1 MDESVHKK
9 PLEEDPVL
17 AYYKREFQIDG
28 CSRKESRMRTS
39 SALKVIAVI
48 GACMF
53 LGVLSGCAGIEY
65 APKRTALFYHKELP
79 AAERA
84 VEAARAAGK
93 DKECPAEFQAAEK
106 AKNDAYRIYWACRT
120 KEGIA
125 KANEAAAM
133 AKALC
138 PVKPVPVVVAP
149 PPPPPPPPPAMAPT
163 VSLSAN
169 PAAVDPGKCT
179 TLFWSSENASGVSI
193 NQGIGDVGKGGS
205 RQVCPTATTLYTIN
219 ATGEGGSQAA
229 STMVTVNPPP
239 IPPPPARVIDR
250 LTIRVNFDT
259 DKSTIRKADLADLQK
274 ALAFVKKYPGYDI
287 SVEGHTDSVGTDK
300 YNQALS
306 ERRAAAVKKYLVE
319 NGAAHT
325 DKIKP
330 VGYGE
335 SRPIAENKTAKGK
348 FQNRR
353 VEILILSE

>member
-1 MDESVHKK
+1 
-9 PLEEDPVL
+9 
-17 AYYKREFQIDG
+17 
-28 CSRKESRMRTS
+28 MRTR

-48 GACMF
+48 GVCMF
-53 LGVLSGCAGIEY
+53 LGVLSGCAGLEY
-65 APKRTALFYHKELP
+65 APKHRAIFYHKEMP

-84 VEAARAAGK
+84 IEAARAAGK
-93 DKECPAEFQAAEK
+93 DKECPVEFQAAEK
-106 AKNDAYRIYWACRT
+106 AKDEAYEIYLSCRT

-149 PPPPPPPPPAMAPT
+149 PPPPPPPPPAPVPT

-169 PAAVDPGKCT
+169 PAAIAPGKCT

-193 NQGIGDVGKGGS
+193 DQGIGDVGKSGS
-205 RQVCPTATTLYTIN
+205 RQVCPTMTTLYSIS

-229 STMVTVNPPP
+229 STTVTVNPPP
-239 IPPPPARVIDR
+239 PPPVVKVIDR
-250 LTIRVNFDT
+250 LTIHVNFDF
-259 DKSTIRKADLADLQK
+259 DKSDVRKVDVAELQK
-274 ALAFVKKYPGYDI
+274 AVVFVKKYPRESI
-287 SVEGHTDSVGTDK
+287 LIEGHTDSVGTDK

-319 NGAAHT
+319 NGDT
-325 DKIKP
+325 RNDKIKS
-330 VGYGE
+330 VGYGKT
-335 SRPIAENKTAKGK
+335 RPIADNKTAKGR